1 MGIKRFKPI
10 TPGLRHKV
18 SFDYE
23 EITQTEPQKSLVKGI
38 KRGKGNGRNNT
49 GRITVRH
56 RGGGNKKFY
65 RVIDFKRRKFDIEA
79 KVVAIEYDPN
89 RSARIALIY
98 YVDGIKSYIIAPNG
112 MKVGDRVISG
122 EKVDIRNGNSMLIR
136 NIPVGTVVHN
146 IELKPGKGAQMARSA
161 GAFAK
166 LDGKDGKYAVLRLP
180 SGETR
185 LVLLDCMATVG
196 VVGNSDHANIVYGK
210 AGKYRQLGVRPHV
223 RGMAMNKVDHPHGGG
238 RGRQKGYKTPVSPWG
253 QPAKGYKTRKKKKP
267 SNRYILAKRK

>member
-18 SFDYE
+18 SFDYA
-23 EITQTEPQKSLVKGI
+23 EITKQEPEKSLITGI
-38 KRGKGNGRNNT
+38 KRGKGNGRNNN

-65 RVIDFKRRKFDIEA
+65 RVIDFKRRKFNVEA

-89 RSARIALIY
+89 RSARIALLH
-98 YVDGIKSYIIAPNG
+98 YVDGIKSYIVAPNG
-112 MKVGDRVISG
+112 LKIGDRVISG
-122 EKVDIRNGNSMLIR
+122 EKVDIRTGNAMVIR
-136 NIPVGTVVHN
+136 NIPVGTVLHN

-161 GAFAK
+161 GTFAK

-185 LVLLDCMATVG
+185 LVLLECMATVG
-196 VVGNSDHANIVYGK
+196 TVGNPDNANIVYGK
-210 AGKYRQLGVRPHV
+210 AGKYRHLGVRPHV
-223 RGMAMNKVDHPHGGG
+223 RGVAMNNVDHPHGGG
-238 RGRQKGYKTPVSPWG
+238 RGRQKGYKTPTSPWG
-253 QPAKGYKTRKKKKP
+253 QPAKGYKTRKKNKT